1 MSETNILVIGA
12 NGGIGAAVVEQ
23 FAQRFP
29 HAHIHAVSRKTT
41 QFSADNIRSHT
52 LQTDSDDDIKQ
63 WLKDTKITFKY
74 AVGAMGVL
82 HSDDEAQALSPEK
95 KLEDINEQQLLRYF
109 KVNSIVPSLWI
120 KHLVRY
126 MDKSGSAICFV
137 SARVGSI
144 EDNKIGGWYG
154 YRASKAALN
163 MLIKTADVEYRRRTK
178 NTAFVS
184 YHPGTVDTG
193 LSKPFQ
199 SNVKSNKLF
208 TPDFTAE
215 RLVTI
220 LAETD
225 VTAGPYFLDWDS
237 KKVPW

>member
-1 MSETNILVIGA
+1 MSKIHILVIGA
-12 NGGIGAAVVEQ
+12 NGGIGTAVVEQ

-29 HAHIHAVSRKTT
+29 EAEIHAVSRKET
-41 QFSADNIRSHT
+41 QFKGDNVRSHIV
-52 LQTDSDDDIKQ
+52 QTDNDEAIKE
-63 WLKDTKITFKY
+63 WLKQSKFTFKY

-82 HSDDEAQALSPEK
+82 HSDNNAMSLSPEK

-109 KVNSIVPSLWI
+109 NVNSVIPSLWV
-120 KHLVRY
+120 KHLVRF
-126 MDKSGSAICFV
+126 MDKSGSAVCFI

-163 MLIKTADVEYRRRTK
+163 MLLKTADVEYRRRTK
-178 NTAFVS
+178 NTAFIS

-199 SNVKSNKLF
+199 SNVKSDKLF
-208 TPDFTAE
+208 TPEFTAE
-215 RLVTI
+215 RLVNIVTDV
-220 LAETD
+220 D
-225 VTAGPYFLDWDS
+225 VTAGPFFLDWDN